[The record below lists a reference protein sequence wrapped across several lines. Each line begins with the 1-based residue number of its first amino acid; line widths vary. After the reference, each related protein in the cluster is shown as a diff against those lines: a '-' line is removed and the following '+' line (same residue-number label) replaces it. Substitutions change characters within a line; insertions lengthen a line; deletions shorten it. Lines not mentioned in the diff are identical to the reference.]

1 MPESQSNSASTASEL
16 VLDLGDTGSGPLNQ
30 RVKRALRTAIRT
42 GRLESGSVLPPSRQL
57 ATDLGCSRWTI
68 TEAYAQLAAE
78 GYLESQ
84 VGSATRVRW
93 SATDL
98 AIAPASIRPIPTPVL
113 DLAPGL
119 PDLRNFPRQLWADGL
134 RRAVSQTAATDLAHP
149 SAAGQDQL
157 RRTLGGYLER
167 SRGVSLQ
174 SANVHVTTGAANAAA
189 RVCRVLLAGGITAI
203 AVEDPGWMRMH
214 EVVASTGLE
223 IVPIEVDEHGLQV
236 SELAATGVQAVI
248 ATPAHHFPYG
258 VVLSPER
265 RTALLRWAKQN
276 RAWILEDDYDAEFR
290 YDRAPVAT
298 IQGMD
303 PTRVVLLGSL
313 SKTLSPALG
322 IGWMVTPRALT
333 DRLAQL
339 ERTVTVP
346 PTLDQRAYA
355 DILDSG
361 RYDRH
366 LRAARRR
373 YRGRRDTLVAALHAA
388 LPECRLTGVAAGLHL
403 LLHLPPRVSASAVV
417 SAGSTRGLKLI
428 PLAAYCHT
436 PVEAGDAALV
446 LGYGDLADSEV
457 GTAVSLLRES
467 VHATMGS

>member
-16 VLDLGDTGSGPLNQ
+16 VLDLGDAGSGPLNQ

-42 GRLESGSVLPPSRQL
+42 GRLESGAVLPPSRQL
-57 ATDLGCSRWTI
+57 AADLGCSRWTI

-84 VGSATRVRW
+84 AGSATRVRW
-93 SATDL
+93 SAADAAT
-98 AIAPASIRPIPTPVL
+98 APAAIRPISTPVL

-119 PDLRNFPRQLWADGL
+119 PDLRNFPRQVWADGL
-134 RRAVSQTAATDLAHP
+134 RRTASQTAATDLAHP
-149 SAAGQDQL
+149 AAAGHDRL

-167 SRGVSLQ
+167 SRGASLQ
-174 SANVHVTTGAANAAA
+174 AADVHVTTGAASAAA
-189 RVCRVLLAGGITAI
+189 RVCRVLLASGITAI

-214 EVVASTGLE
+214 AVVASTGLE
-223 IVPIEVDEHGLQV
+223 IVPIGVDEHGLRV

-258 VVLSPER
+258 VVLSPAR
-265 RTALLRWAKQN
+265 RTDLLHWAKQN

-322 IGWMVTPRALT
+322 IGWMVTPRSLT

-339 ERTVTVP
+339 ERTVSVP
-346 PTLDQRAYA
+346 PTLDQLAYA

-373 YRGRRDTLVAALHAA
+373 YRSRRDALVAALHEA
-388 LPECRLTGVAAGLHL
+388 LPGCRLSGVAAGLHL
-403 LLHLPPRVSASAVV
+403 LLHLPPGVAASAVV
-417 SAGSTRGLKLI
+417 PAGATRGLRLI
-428 PLAAYCHT
+428 RLAAYCHT
-436 PVEAGDAALV
+436 PIGAGDAALV
-446 LGYGDLADSEV
+446 LGYGNLADGEV
-457 GTAVSLLRES
+457 STAVSLLRES